1 MLKVAIL
8 DDYQNVSQQFVDI
21 EKLSGKYE
29 FKIFSKPFIDEA
41 EAIEQ
46 LSDFEALL
54 IMRERT
60 PITKNLIDNLTKLK
74 FVITSGLRNRSI
86 DLDTAKKRKIIVCG
100 TEINSNPTPE
110 LTWSLILGLARNFK
124 EEIDNMYQGYWQ
136 TTLGVE
142 LKGKILGLVGL
153 GRVGSEVAKVGKAFG
168 MEVMAW
174 SENLNLD
181 KCKELNVLPC
191 SKDDLIKNSDFLSIH
206 VQGGERYKDCI
217 TIKELDKMK
226 KTAFLINTSRGG
238 VLNERDATHTLTLR
252 KDIHLVLDVF
262 EGEPRAEPALVRV
275 THLITP
281 HIAGYSRR
289 AKHLAAR
296 QVAKALVG
304 FFELDIPQ
312 SNESA
317 DSIDQMRLELVTGKP
332 DEVWQVALQCFDLRA
347 ISDSFKRGVRQ
358 GDSEGIFDYLR
369 KQCSGRPEYAEYSA
383 GGQMT
388 VQTSDY
394 LAGLGFAL
402 DRESGRSEL
411 VTRS

>member
-29 FKIFSKPFIDEA
+29 FKIFSEAFADEA
-41 EAIEQ
+41 DAIEQ

-86 DLDTAKKRKIIVCG
+86 DLETAKKRKIIVCG
-100 TEINSNPTPE
+100 TEMNINPTPE

-142 LKGKILGLVGL
+142 LKGKILGLIGL
-153 GRVGSEVAKVGKAFG
+153 GRVGTEVAKIGKAFG
-168 MEVMAW
+168 MEVMVW

-206 VQGGERYKDCI
+206 VQGGERYKNCI

-226 KTAFLINTSRGG
+226 KTAFLINTSRGPI
-238 VLNERDATHTLTLR
+238 VNEDDLIVALSTNE
-252 KDIHLVLDVF
+252 IAGAGLDVY
-262 EGEPRAEPALVRV
+262 EKEPLPENNKLRFLPNAL
-275 THLITP
+275 LTP
-281 HIAGYSRR
+281 HIGYVTAENYSIFYT
-289 AKHLAAR
+289 
-296 QVAKALVG
+296 QMIEALEACV
-304 FFELDIPQ
+304 
-312 SNESA
+312 N
-317 DSIDQMRLELVTGKP
+317 GKP
-332 DEVWQVALQCFDLRA
+332 IRVIE
-347 ISDSFKRGVRQ
+347 
-358 GDSEGIFDYLR
+358 
-369 KQCSGRPEYAEYSA
+369 
-383 GGQMT
+383 
-388 VQTSDY
+388 
-394 LAGLGFAL
+394 
-402 DRESGRSEL
+402 
-411 VTRS
+411 